1 MISECRM
8 CALTGSLGAGKT
20 TLVDVIACGRHR
32 FDIASAIE
40 DFVLRACS
48 NFIPLEGSQNS
59 DPGET
64 THEDPNCV

>member
-20 TLVDVIACGRHR
+20 TLVDVIVAKGITTMRKTTGL
-32 FDIASAIE
+32 I
-40 DFVLRACS
+40 LRACS

-64 THEDPNCV
+64 GTHEDPNCV

>member
-1 MISECRM
+1 M
-8 CALTGSLGAGKT
+8 CINGLVRTSLPAEDTGLICVS
-20 TLVDVIACGRHR
+20 
-32 FDIASAIE
+32 IE

-64 THEDPNCV
+64 GTHEDPNCV